1 MVVRVENDRSNRVCV
16 RRTSHAVAQGANF
29 FYRGGVNPPLPPSTL
44 APALVICEEGI
55 SYNVLCQV
63 GLFVV
68 NAKKKTVV
76 VVSTQRLVKLIK

>member
-1 MVVRVENDRSNRVCV
+1 MVVRVENDRYNRVCV

-29 FYRGGVNPPLPPSTL
+29 STGGVNPPLPPSTL

-68 NAKKKTVV
+68 NAKKKNC
-76 VVSTQRLVKLIK
+76 SRC

>member
-1 MVVRVENDRSNRVCV
+1 MVVRVENDHYNRVCV
-16 RRTSHAVAQGANF
+16 RRTSHAVAQGGNF
-29 FYRGGVNPPLPPSTL
+29 STGGGVNPPLPPPSTL

-68 NAKKKTVV
+68 NAKKK
-76 VVSTQRLVKLIK
+76 L